1 MEANF
6 LAELGHKT
14 KVPYISFSASDTYP
28 SSNRFSYLV
37 QITQDGSSEAIG
49 ITAIVESFKCR
60 VVIIIYKDRD
70 DCKGYAWIM
79 TANSMNCPHFTRE
92 YDTSSMQGVIGLKS
106 YIPPSKDL
114 KSFSLR
120 WRKKFLLETNM
131 EVMEL
136 NTICVWAY
144 DVVCGLAMAAER
156 ARPKISLIQNQD
168 STLNW
173 MDLEDINTA
182 VAAHVNV
189 IGRHQRRLGFWA
201 PVRAT
206 SRTVYSYRHGRQ
218 LSSSSDLEGIV
229 WPGGSAKIPEEYAVR
244 SDKKFRIGVIP
255 NPGFPELVN
264 VDHDFETN
272 VTSITG
278 FCIDVFSSTIETLH
292 YEVDY
297 EFIPY
302 PNAWERNNGTF
313 RELVHQMYVQDFDAA
328 VGDITITLKR
338 SLYDDFTLPYTDM
351 GVGIIAPKDSKNM
364 WIFLKPLT
372 TELWLSSAGFF
383 ILTGLVI
390 WLIERRINNE
400 FQVIQML
407 NLQPFRSPE
416 EDANALSRGSKK
428 GGVSAIIDEIPYI
441 KIFLARYSADYS
453 MITSTSSTNGFGFVF
468 RKGSPLV
475 SDMSNA
481 IPKLRENGRLIMLEN
496 LWFQSHQSTFTSEDA
511 SNNVNLLLLI
521 AFVVYS

>member
-1 MEANF
+1 
-6 LAELGHKT
+6 
-14 KVPYISFSASDTYP
+14 
-28 SSNRFSYLV
+28 
-37 QITQDGSSEAIG
+37 
-49 ITAIVESFKCR
+49 
-60 VVIIIYKDRD
+60 
-70 DCKGYAWIM
+70 
-79 TANSMNCPHFTRE
+79 
-92 YDTSSMQGVIGLKS
+92 MQGVIGLKS

-120 WRKKFLLETNM
+120 WRKQFLLETNM

-136 NTICVWAY
+136 NTIFVWAY

-156 ARPKISLIQNQD
+156 VKPKISLIQNQD

-182 VAAHVNV
+182 VAAHV
-189 IGRHQRRLGFWA
+189 
-201 PVRAT
+201 
-206 SRTVYSYRHGRQ
+206 
-218 LSSSSDLEGIV
+218 
-229 WPGGSAKIPEEYAVR
+229 R
-244 SDKKFRIGVIP
+244 SDKKFRIGVIQ

-272 VTSITG
+272 VTSMTG

-302 PNAWERNNGTF
+302 PNTWERNNGTF
-313 RELVHQMYVQDFDAA
+313 RELVHQMHVQDFDAA

-338 SLYDDFTLPYTDM
+338 SLYVDFTLPYTDM
-351 GVGIIAPKDSKNM
+351 GVGIIAPKDSKNT

-372 TELWLSSAGFF
+372 TELWLFSAGFF
-383 ILTGLVI
+383 ILTDLVI
-390 WLIERRINNE
+390 WLIECRINNE
-400 FQVIQML
+400 FQGPICQEIGMIFWFLLSTLVFTLIQML

-416 EDANALSRGSKK
+416 EYANALSRGSKK

-453 MITSTSSTNGFGFVF
+453 MITSMSSTNGFGFVF
-468 RKGSPLV
+468 REGSPLV

-496 LWFQSHQSTFTSEDA
+496 LWFQSLQSTFTSGDA
-511 SNNVNLLLLI
+511 SNTVKPLTLDSFRVLFLITGVSSALALSVLYGFLLYRNWHVVENLLAGI
-521 AFVVYS
+521 VARRV